1 MIKNGSVVSFAYVL
15 TNPEGEEIDR
25 GTDKE
30 PFTYLHGQS
39 QVVPGLEKKLEGLKP
54 GDKKTVI
61 VPPAEG
67 YGIKNPKLKMK
78 LKRDLFPKDFPL
90 QEGIQ
95 FSADLG
101 NDSSGTFTVL
111 SFNENEVEVDGNH
124 PLAGITLHFDVE
136 ILEVREATAEELEH
150 GHAHGADGHHH
161 H

>member
-1 MIKNGSVVSFAYVL
+1 
-15 TNPEGEEIDR
+15 
-25 GTDKE
+25 
-30 PFTYLHGQS
+30 
-39 QVVPGLEKKLEGLKP
+39 
-54 GDKKTVI
+54 
-61 VPPAEG
+61 
-67 YGIKNPKLKMK
+67 MK